1 MLSAHYT
8 GTSPLHPHTQHTPHH
23 THPLPI
29 SLSSHSSQQPQYA
42 HHQHAISSLLPTPPS
57 SPQTIGLH
65 PVEST
70 ITLLESLVA
79 FYHQERM
86 WVYRTRAQLEM
97 DLIQRAVESQSDLSS
112 TIESEEGDDCPTSP
126 PGRIQSK
133 SPSSSDTGKTL
144 DSSSPSPPT
153 KWLKRKKAF
162 NLRLEGISS
171 TRGMLP
177 PVARGGITKHPYP
190 HTQHRARQSSN
201 LNPASAAA
209 SSHQSTIPGT
219 GSAAALY
226 PHPFLPASSTNAAMS
241 FYPPTV
247 THATTT
253 LTSPYLSHPSF
264 QFPTTTNQPP
274 TPGIST
280 TGYSSTSSH
289 QTHASFQQTQR
300 QPTYT
305 SPLVLGA
312 GGREPSVQ
320 ILEMFERM
328 MQSRMESCE
337 RVTRMVRGAN
347 SPGGIGSGGSTGGG
361 VGAGAGIVGGP
372 VGGFG
377 GPVGLNIG
385 GQGMAGAYTQVR
397 AQAQE
402 MMQSQTST
410 QQGFPMGVNMG

>member
-8 GTSPLHPHTQHTPHH
+8 GTPPLHPHTQHTPHH
-23 THPLPI
+23 THPLPV
-29 SLSSHSSQQPQYA
+29 LPSHLSQQSQYA
-42 HHQHAISSLLPTPPS
+42 HQQHAISSLLPTPPS
-57 SPQTIGLH
+57 SPPTIGLH

-70 ITLLESLVA
+70 LSLLESLVA

-97 DLIQRAVESQSDLSS
+97 DLIQRVSESQSDSS
-112 TIESEEGDDCPTSP
+112 TTFETEEGDGSPTSP
-126 PGRIQSK
+126 PGRIQSR
-133 SPSSSDTGKTL
+133 SPSVSDAGTTADG
-144 DSSSPSPPT
+144 SPPSPPT

-177 PVARGGITKHPYP
+177 PVARGRIVKHPYP

-219 GSAAALY
+219 GSAATLH
-226 PHPFLPASSTNAAMS
+226 PHLSVPRSTTNTTMS
-241 FYPPTV
+241 FYPPTA
-247 THATTT
+247 TNATTT

-264 QFPTTTNQPP
+264 QFPTTNNQPLASG
-274 TPGIST
+274 TPP
-280 TGYSSTSSH
+280 GYAPASNH
-289 QTHASFQQTQR
+289 QTPATFHQTQPL
-300 QPTYT
+300 PTHT

-347 SPGGIGSGGSTGGG
+347 NIGSGGNTGVGA
-361 VGAGAGIVGGP
+361 GAGAGIVGGA
-372 VGGFG
+372 VGGFS

-385 GQGMAGAYTQVR
+385 SQGVGAYTQVR
-397 AQAQE
+397 AQAQ
-402 MMQSQTST
+402 MRPT
-410 QQGFPMGVNMG
+410 QQGFPMGVDMG

>member
-8 GTSPLHPHTQHTPHH
+8 GTPPLHPHTQHTPHH

-29 SLSSHSSQQPQYA
+29 LPSHLSQQSQYA
-42 HHQHAISSLLPTPPS
+42 HQQHAISSLLPTPPS
-57 SPQTIGLH
+57 SPPTIGLH

-70 ITLLESLVA
+70 LSLLESLVA

-97 DLIQRAVESQSDLSS
+97 DLIQRVSESQSDSS
-112 TIESEEGDDCPTSP
+112 TTVETEEVDGSPTSP
-126 PGRIQSK
+126 PGRIQSR
-133 SPSSSDTGKTL
+133 SPSVSDAGTTA
-144 DSSSPSPPT
+144 DNSPPSPPT

-177 PVARGGITKHPYP
+177 PVARGRIAKHPYP
-190 HTQHRARQSSN
+190 HTRHRARQSSN

-209 SSHQSTIPGT
+209 PSHQGALPGT
-219 GSAAALY
+219 GPAPTLG
-226 PHPFLPASSTNAAMS
+226 PHLSVPRSTTNATMS
-241 FYPPTV
+241 FYPPTA
-247 THATTT
+247 TNATTT

-264 QFPTTTNQPP
+264 QFPTTTNQPLI
-274 TPGIST
+274 PGTSAL
-280 TGYSSTSSH
+280 GYAPASNH
-289 QTHASFQQTQR
+289 QTPATFHQTQSL
-300 QPTYT
+300 PTYT

-347 SPGGIGSGGSTGGG
+347 NIGSVGNTGAGA
-361 VGAGAGIVGGP
+361 GAGAGIVGGA
-372 VGGFG
+372 VGGFS
-377 GPVGLNIG
+377 GPVGMNIG
-385 GQGMAGAYTQVR
+385 SQGVGAYPQVR

-402 MMQSQTST
+402 MTPT